1 MRRHIVQAIIGTM
14 ISLSL
19 LTACGSREAASAD
32 SELSVFSYETESAI
46 GKAMATEP
54 VYCISEEAFFDNGG
68 YVFGLRFQYEYDTH
82 GNKVKQ
88 TTYDSFG
95 KVSNWSEYEYTADRS
110 GCSVKKT
117 TYNQSGAKTSV
128 EYGYDAGG
136 DMTERICY
144 RGNDLLRTKF
154 FDAQAES
161 CMMLRILY
169 QAKAAADKN
178 EVLRYIS
185 YDNDVVTE
193 FATARYDAAG
203 NRIEENIYFA
213 DGSLMYA
220 YEYEYDASG
229 NITKEAVYD
238 ANGTLLNTA
247 QFEYLY
253 DEYGNVLEK
262 TEYQDGD
269 FTALIKYSYIEV

>member
-1 MRRHIVQAIIGTM
+1 MRRHIVQAIIGTI

-19 LTACGSREAASAD
+19 LTACGSREAAPAN
-32 SELSVFSYETESAI
+32 SELSVFSYETGSAM
-46 GKAMATEP
+46 GKAMVTEP
-54 VYCISEEAFFDNGG
+54 VYCISEETFFDNDG

-88 TTYDSFG
+88 TTYNNFG
-95 KVSNWSEYEYTADRS
+95 EVSNWSEYEYTTDRS
-110 GCSVKKT
+110 GHSVKKT
-117 TYNQSGAKTSV
+117 TYNQGGAKTSV
-128 EYGYDAGG
+128 EYGYDADG

-161 CMMLRILY
+161 CTTLRILY
-169 QAKAAADKN
+169 QAKAAADRN

-203 NRIEENIYFA
+203 NRTEENIYLA

-220 YEYEYDASG
+220 YEYEYDAAG
-229 NITKEAVYD
+229 NITKQAVYD
-238 ANGTLLNTA
+238 ANGTLLNMG

-269 FTALIKYSYIEV
+269 FIALIKYSYIEV